1 MNPGVVAFLYEQ
13 THPAE
18 MQDRD
23 MAGYDEALKQRDSL
37 TIWFVPNMAWVAAP
51 SGKRGRQPQ

>member
-18 MQDRD
+18 MHDRD
-23 MAGYDEALKQRDSL
+23 LAGYDEALKQRGSL
-37 TIWFVPNMAWVAAP
+37 TIWFDPDMA
-51 SGKRGRQPQ
+51 